1 MEDVLMPYFFE
12 IKDGFITGIEKND
25 SIKRKEKKGGILMTL
40 LKMSFYGAVI
50 ILAILIIRA
59 FTLHK
64 LPKKTFLIL
73 WAVALVHLL
82 VPFEIASGF
91 SLYSLLPEALVVGEQ
106 TDNLTQNTEQ
116 LNYVL

>member
-1 MEDVLMPYFFE
+1 
-12 IKDGFITGIEKND
+12 
-25 SIKRKEKKGGILMTL
+25 MTL

-64 LPKKTFLIL
+64 LPKKTFMIL
-73 WAVALVHLL
+73 WAVALVRLL

-91 SLYSLLPEALVVGEQ
+91 SLYSLLPEE
-106 TDNLTQNTEQ
+106 LTPQETQ
-116 LNYVL
+116 ISGI